1 MASVHSSL
9 SQNWESFK
17 PESKLLASPLMAPIV
32 LPYILPYIPPFLSL
46 DYSSVRARASAWT
59 KEGAIAD
66 ECSEVCSC
74 RKEGLFSR
82 AS

>member
-9 SQNWESFK
+9 SQNWDSS
-17 PESKLLASPLMAPIV
+17 ESKLLASPLM
-32 LPYILPYIPPFLSL
+32 PYIIPYITPFLSL
-46 DYSSVRARASAWT
+46 DYSSIRARASAWT
-59 KEGAIAD
+59 KEAAIAD

-82 AS
+82 GS